1 MATHVGLETVERR
14 TAVTIQDP
22 THTTP
27 PTPPPPPTNK
37 QAVRKFTPHLVWV
50 FIILSIISWTA
61 NQKLVEFPISLVLSS

>member
-37 QAVRKFTPHLVWV
+37 KQSENALL
-50 FIILSIISWTA
+50 ILSGFLLFF
-61 NQKLVEFPISLVLSS
+61 Q